1 MESFKPLIAKVA
13 AGATLT
19 QSEAESAFDS
29 MLSGEVTPSQ
39 MGGFLMALR
48 VRGETVEEITGAVAA
63 MRAKMLSVRAP
74 PEAIDIVGTGGDGS
88 GSLNVSTLAAII
100 TAACGVTVAKH
111 GNRAA
116 SSRSGA
122 ADTLAALGVKIGL
135 SSDAVERCL
144 DEAGICFMMAP
155 THHASMRNVGPTR
168 TELGTRTLFNI
179 LGPLSNPAGVKR
191 QLVGV
196 FSAAWLEPMAEVLRN
211 FGSERVWVTH
221 GLDGLDEITTTG
233 PTKLRRRPPHAR
245 SIDRCV
251 KRLTVGTPMTDILKK
266 IESYKRREIA
276 DAKVRVPRATLE
288 REIDGQSPPRG
299 FIKALQR
306 AIEEGRFG
314 LIAEIKK
321 ASPSKG
327 LIREDFEPAA
337 LAKAYQAGGAACL
350 SVLTDGPSFQGAP
363 EHLMKARKATTLPIL
378 RKDFLFDA
386 YQVLEARAWGADCIL
401 IIMAAVDD
409 EIAKTL
415 NKTAHD
421 LGLDVLIETHDENEL
436 KRALSLEGRLIG
448 VNNRNLRTFETS
460 LEVCERLLPSIPEG
474 KIVVAESGI
483 SDHADC
489 KRLAKAGVEAFLV
502 GEALMRHKDVAAA
515 TRTLLTG
522 M

>member
-1 MESFKPLIAKVA
+1 
-13 AGATLT
+13 
-19 QSEAESAFDS
+19 
-29 MLSGEVTPSQ
+29 
-39 MGGFLMALR
+39 
-48 VRGETVEEITGAVAA
+48 
-63 MRAKMLSVRAP
+63 
-74 PEAIDIVGTGGDGS
+74 
-88 GSLNVSTLAAII
+88 
-100 TAACGVTVAKH
+100 
-111 GNRAA
+111 
-116 SSRSGA
+116 
-122 ADTLAALGVKIGL
+122 
-135 SSDAVERCL
+135 
-144 DEAGICFMMAP
+144 
-155 THHASMRNVGPTR
+155 
-168 TELGTRTLFNI
+168 
-179 LGPLSNPAGVKR
+179 
-191 QLVGV
+191 
-196 FSAAWLEPMAEVLRN
+196 
-211 FGSERVWVTH
+211 
-221 GLDGLDEITTTG
+221 
-233 PTKLRRRPPHAR
+233 
-245 SIDRCV
+245 
-251 KRLTVGTPMTDILKK
+251 MTDILKK

-337 LAKAYQAGGAACL
+337 LARAYQAGGASCL

-460 LEVCERLLPSIPEG
+460 LEVCERLLPSIPAG

-502 GEALMRHKDVAAA
+502 GEALMRHKDVTAA
-515 TRTLLTG
+515 TRALLTG